1 VTAARAAF
9 ARAACAFGLFPLL
22 ALLAP
27 VVARERPWVSGR
39 GGETVLSAPV
49 PFDPDAVDLDRRL
62 APPGGRHFLGTD
74 ELGRDVLSRV
84 LHGARLSVT
93 AGLFASAL
101 ALGLG
106 AALGTLAG
114 WAGGRTDRSVLLFLQ
129 IVQALP
135 ALVLVIAGAAFLK
148 PSFLVAALL
157 IALTS
162 WTDSARLVRAGT
174 QRLRNE
180 AFVDAA
186 RASGA
191 SNARLLF
198 VHVIPH
204 ALPPALATLPYV
216 LGSAVLTEAGLS
228 FLGLGA
234 PPPAASWGRALAEA
248 RNLLPGAWWCVLP
261 PALALFFLVWTARR
275 LGDAFL
281 GRRGDVQS
289 RLA

>member
-1 VTAARAAF
+1 
-9 ARAACAFGLFPLL
+9 
-22 ALLAP
+22 
-27 VVARERPWVSGR
+27 
-39 GGETVLSAPV
+39 V
-49 PFDPDAVDLDRRL
+49 PFDPDAVDLDWRL
-62 APPGGRHFLGTD
+62 APPGRRHLLGTD
-74 ELGRDVLSRV
+74 ELGRDVLSRA
-84 LHGARLSVT
+84 LHGARLSVA
-93 AGLFASAL
+93 AGLLASAL

-114 WAGGRTDRSVLLFLQ
+114 WAGGRTDRAVLLFLQ

-157 IALTS
+157 IALTG

-191 SNARLLF
+191 STARLLF
-198 VHVIPH
+198 VHVLPH

-228 FLGLGA
+228 FLGLGT

-248 RNLLPGAWWCVLP
+248 RGLLPGAWWCVLP
-261 PALALFFLVWTARR
+261 PAVALFFLVWTARR

>member
-1 VTAARAAF
+1 MTAARAALR
-9 ARAACAFGLFPLL
+9 RAALAFAIFPLV

-27 VVARERPWVSGR
+27 LIARERPWISGR
-39 GGETVLSAPV
+39 GGETIVSAPV

-62 APPGGRHFLGTD
+62 APPGRRHLLGTD

-84 LHGARLSVT
+84 LHGARLSVA
-93 AGLFASAL
+93 AGLLASAL

-114 WAGGRTDRSVLLFLQ
+114 WAGRRTDRAVLLLLQ

-148 PSFLVAALL
+148 PSFLVASLL
-157 IALTS
+157 IALTG
-162 WTDSARLVRAGT
+162 WTDAARLVRAGA

-186 RASGA
+186 RAAGA
-191 SNARLLF
+191 SNARLLL
-198 VHVIPH
+198 VHVLPH

-234 PPPAASWGRALAEA
+234 PPPAASWGRALAES

-261 PALALFFLVWTARR
+261 PAVALFLLVLSARR
-275 LGDAFL
+275 LGDAVSS
-281 GRRGDVQS
+281 RDVQS
-289 RLA
+289 ASG

>member
-1 VTAARAAF
+1 MRWISTGGSRRPAGGTPPAPTSPAAALSSPPPGR
-9 ARAACAFGLFPLL
+9 RPLL
-22 ALLAP
+22 GP
-27 VVARERPWVSGR
+27 
-39 GGETVLSAPV
+39 
-49 PFDPDAVDLDRRL
+49 
-62 APPGGRHFLGTD
+62 D
-74 ELGRDVLSRV
+74 ELGRDVLSRA
-84 LHGARLSVT
+84 LHGTRLSVA
-93 AGLFASAL
+93 AGLLASAL

-114 WAGGRTDRSVLLFLQ
+114 WAGGRTDRTVLLFLQ

-157 IALTS
+157 IALTG

-191 SNARLLF
+191 STARLLF
-198 VHVIPH
+198 VHVLPH

-234 PPPAASWGRALAEA
+234 PPPTASWGRALAEA
-248 RNLLPGAWWCVLP
+248 RSLLPGAWWCVLP
-261 PALALFFLVWTARR
+261 PAVALFFLVWTARR